1 VARIYVIDDDAQLLR
16 MVGLMLERAG
26 HAVTLI
32 NDPMQGLDQI
42 NAHPPDLLVIDVMMP
57 GKSGHDITREIR
69 NTKGIEEL
77 PVLVLTARSQD
88 VDRRAAL
95 NSGADAYLS
104 KPVTSQELTDLVDQL
119 LSKKPA
125 ADKSQQ
131 QVMTAVY
138 GFRGGTGKT
147 TLAVNIAGALRRLSQ
162 QEVCLIDFSPAGG
175 QVAYHLRL
183 QARQSWA
190 DLPEANQLDWPTLEK
205 HLTVHQSGI
214 HVLAAPSMPHGQDV
228 LTEQKTTAILN
239 LLQEHMM
246 FTVVDLPAIHNACLR
261 AVLPMSYMAMHVVAP
276 DIVSVQ
282 TAAYTNQLLA
292 KEGINIKYR
301 SHILNHVI
309 PTPALSP
316 QAMERGL
323 NHRFAFQ
330 IGYDPQQQRALA
342 QGMPVTL
349 AAIQSPLSVVVS
361 RMAEAIWQRVATT
374 MAHDS

>member
-1 VARIYVIDDDAQLLR
+1 
-16 MVGLMLERAG
+16 
-26 HAVTLI
+26 
-32 NDPMQGLDQI
+32 
-42 NAHPPDLLVIDVMMP
+42 
-57 GKSGHDITREIR
+57 
-69 NTKGIEEL
+69 
-77 PVLVLTARSQD
+77 
-88 VDRRAAL
+88 
-95 NSGADAYLS
+95 
-104 KPVTSQELTDLVDQL
+104 
-119 LSKKPA
+119 
-125 ADKSQQ
+125 
-131 QVMTAVY
+131 
-138 GFRGGTGKT
+138 
-147 TLAVNIAGALRRLSQ
+147 
-162 QEVCLIDFSPAGG
+162 
-175 QVAYHLRL
+175 
-183 QARQSWA
+183 
-190 DLPEANQLDWPTLEK
+190 
-205 HLTVHQSGI
+205 
-214 HVLAAPSMPHGQDV
+214 
-228 LTEQKTTAILN
+228 
-239 LLQEHMM
+239 MM

-261 AVLPMSYMAMHVVAP
+261 TVLPMSYMAMHVVAP

-282 TAAYTNQLLA
+282 TAAYTNQLIA